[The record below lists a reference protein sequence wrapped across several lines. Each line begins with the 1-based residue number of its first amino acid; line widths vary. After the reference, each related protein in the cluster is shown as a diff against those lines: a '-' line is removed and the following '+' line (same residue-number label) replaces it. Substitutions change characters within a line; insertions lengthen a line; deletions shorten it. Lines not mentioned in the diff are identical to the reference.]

1 MLTAVKNRIATMFTS
16 GYDAVASTGKR
27 KAASA
32 VLKYED
38 EQLKHRD
45 RKKIIGTGRDLVR
58 NYSAVSWVIRKHL
71 DYCTQFD
78 FQVRT
83 DSDELNQQIEDLVK
97 VQSRSHNCDQAQ
109 RHPFPRLMRMLEGRR
124 VIDGDVFLVKRSSGR
139 LQAVESE
146 LIVDPDDIKRDQR
159 WFNGCNVDADGR
171 ALGWGLHKRGEHGL
185 NEFLKRVPA
194 RNMIQHACFD
204 SSFRFDQVRGVSPLA
219 CAFNSFRDLYEGID
233 FALAKMK
240 VEQLFAMVITDSAT
254 DGIGET
260 IKSGN
265 DYTVDFGKGPVK
277 LELEPGEDAK
287 FLKTDNPGSDT
298 QDFLNLVL
306 GMALKALDIPFS
318 FYKEDF
324 TNFFG
329 SKSAFM
335 QYERSCRAKRA
346 DVIEVLRQITIWWMR
361 IWISRGLLT
370 LPAGMTI
377 NDVDFEWVPIGMP
390 WWDPAKEIKGD
401 VMAIAAGLD
410 NPYRICKERG
420 RGEFEDNIKEIAKAK
435 AFAESMDV
443 EVSFVPE
450 EAEQLGVPDDNSGDT
465 DE

>member
-97 VQSRSHNCDQAQ
+97 VQSSSHNCDQAQ

-146 LIVDPDDIKRDQR
+146 LIADPDDIKRDQR

-298 QDFLNLVL
+298 QDFLHLVL

-335 QYERSCRAKRA
+335 QYERSCSAKRA

-377 NDVDFEWVPIGMP
+377 NDVTFEWIPIGMP

-410 NPYRICKERG
+410 SPQRVCRRTG
-420 RGEFEDNIKEIAKAK
+420 TDFEENIKQIAKAK
-435 AFAESMDV
+435 AIAESMGV

-450 EAEQLGVPDDNSGDT
+450 EAEQLNVPDDNSGDT

>member
-146 LIVDPDDIKRDQR
+146 LIADPDDIKRDQR

-185 NEFLKRVPA
+185 NEFLKRVPS

-298 QDFLNLVL
+298 QDFLHLVL

-377 NDVDFEWVPIGMP
+377 NDVTFEWIPIGMP

-410 NPYRICKERG
+410 SPQRVCRRTG
-420 RGEFEDNIKEIAKAK
+420 TDFEENIKQIAKAK
-435 AFAESMDV
+435 AIAESMGV

-450 EAEQLGVPDDNSGDT
+450 EAEQLNVPDDNSGDT